1 MNSTALGFL
10 LALLFDLFGFLDAVL
25 RFVALS
31 SQALMIGGVAFIL
44 LVVVPFRREVDGE
57 WAGILRR
64 CRLILRW
71 GAGAAMLGASADI
84 VLNVL
89 LLKAS
94 ADVPITQG
102 LTANFVIA
110 EMVRIG
116 AAGGVF
122 LIASNT
128 AIPPWRQAGLAI
140 LAAILLIAA
149 AATSH
154 SFSRM
159 TDRAPMALADAVHQ
173 LGASV
178 WIGGIPY
185 FVITLARTH
194 DGVAWRRVGKRF
206 SIMSMISVAGLVLA
220 GLVLG
225 YVFVGSWQ
233 GLIGTSYGVM
243 VLGKI
248 ALLGGLLGLALL
260 NFRTVERLR
269 VDPKTPIL
277 RMRRFAEVE
286 IGVGLSVFA
295 LAASLTSSPPAI
307 DQPYDQVPWSITAA
321 RMAPVWPPRLV
332 SPDYDGLAIPA
343 LQNKLNA
350 EAASDSA
357 APQHP
362 RAFVPGEG
370 LPAPRLPAD
379 IAWSE
384 YNHHWAG
391 IFVIAIG
398 LLALLEKTGRAR
410 WARHWPLAFLG
421 LAAFL
426 FVRSDPETWPLG
438 DIGFFESLRD
448 AEVFQHRMIV
458 LLVVSFG
465 LFEWG
470 VRTGRVGRPW
480 APLVFPILTA
490 IGGGM
495 LLMHS
500 HNISDVREQFL
511 IELTHIPLAILAVAS
526 AWARW
531 LELRLAPPDNRI
543 PGIVWP
549 IAYVLIGLL
558 LLNYREA

>member
-1 MNSTALGFL
+1 V
-10 LALLFDLFGFLDAVL
+10 ALLFDLFGFLDVVL
-25 RFVALS
+25 RFIALS
-31 SQALMIGGVAFIL
+31 TQALMIGGVAFTL
-44 LVVVPFRREVDGE
+44 LVVQPFRSAVSGDWNQISRQCRFL
-57 WAGILRR
+57 LR
-64 CRLILRW
+64 LS
-71 GAGAAMLGASADI
+71 AAIAILGALADI

-94 ADVPITQG
+94 ADVPIAEG
-102 LTANFVIA
+102 LTASFVIA
-110 EMVRIG
+110 EMVRIM
-116 AAGGVF
+116 AALGIF
-122 LIASNT
+122 IIAGRAPET
-128 AIPPWRQAGLAI
+128 LWRRTGMAMSAAVLLA
-140 LAAILLIAA
+140 AA

-159 TDRAPMALADAVHQ
+159 TDRAPMAFADAIHQ

-185 FVITLARTH
+185 FVVTLARTR
-194 DGVAWRRVGKRF
+194 DGIAWRRVGKRF
-206 SIMSMISVAGLVLA
+206 SLMSMASVAALTLA
-220 GLVLG
+220 GLALA

-233 GLIGTSYGVM
+233 GLYGTSYGVM
-243 VLGKI
+243 VLGKV
-248 ALLGGLLGLALL
+248 ALLIGLLGLGFL

-269 VDPKTPIL
+269 ADPSTSIL

-295 LAASLTSSPPAI
+295 LAASITSSPPAI
-307 DQPYDQVPWSITAA
+307 DQLYDQVPWSVTAE
-321 RMAPVWPPRLV
+321 RMMPVWPPRLA
-332 SPDYDGLAIPA
+332 SPDYDKLAIPA

-350 EAASDSA
+350 EAAADAA
-357 APQHP
+357 APQRP

-391 IFVIAIG
+391 IFVIVIG
-398 LLALLEKTGRAR
+398 LLAMLEKTGKAR

-458 LLVVSFG
+458 LLVVAFG

-470 VRTGRVGRPW
+470 VRTGRIKRPW

-500 HNISDVREQFL
+500 HNISDVKEQFL

-531 LELRLAPPDNRI
+531 LELRLAPPANRI
-543 PGIVWP
+543 PGLVWP
-549 IAYVLIGLL
+549 MAYVLIGLL

>member
-1 MNSTALGFL
+1 V
-10 LALLFDLFGFLDAVL
+10 ALLFDLFGFLDVVL

-31 SQALMIGGVAFIL
+31 TQALLIGGIAFVL
-44 LVVVPFRREVDGE
+44 LVVLPFRTEIG
-57 WAGILRR
+57 AGLADILTR
-64 CRLILRW
+64 CRGLLRW
-71 GAGAAMLGASADI
+71 AAVIAILGAAADI
-84 VLNVL
+84 ALNVL

-94 ADVPITQG
+94 ADVPISEG
-102 LTANFVIA
+102 LSASFAIA
-110 EMVRIG
+110 EMVRI
-116 AAGGVF
+116 AAAASIVF
-122 LIASNT
+122 VISAP
-128 AIPPWRQAGLAI
+128 AITPPRQAGLAA
-140 LAAILLIAA
+140 LALVSLAAA

-159 TDRAPMALADAVHQ
+159 TDRLPMALADAVHQ
-173 LGASV
+173 LGASI

-194 DGVAWRRVGKRF
+194 DGLAWRRVGKRF
-206 SIMSMISVAGLVLA
+206 SVMAMASVAGLTLA
-220 GLVLG
+220 GLALA
-225 YVFVGSWQ
+225 YVFVGSWE
-233 GLIGTSYGVM
+233 GLLGTSYGVM
-243 VLGKI
+243 VLGKV
-248 ALLGGLLGLALL
+248 ALLAGLLGLGAMH
-260 NFRTVERLR
+260 FRMVERLR
-269 VDPKTPIL
+269 ADPSTPIL
-277 RMRRFAEVE
+277 RMRRFAEAE

-295 LAASLTSSPPAI
+295 LAASITSSPPAI
-307 DQPYDQVPWSITAA
+307 DEICDQVPWSVTVA
-321 RMAPVWPPRLV
+321 RMAPVWPPRLA
-332 SPDYDGLAIPA
+332 SPDYDALAIPA
-343 LQNKLNA
+343 LQNTLDA
-350 EAASDSA
+350 EAAADAA

-391 IFVIAIG
+391 IFVIVIG
-398 LLALLEKTGRAR
+398 LLAMLEKTGRAP
-410 WARHWPLAFLG
+410 WARHWPLAFLV

-438 DIGFFESLRD
+438 KIGFFESLRD
-448 AEVFQHRMIV
+448 AEVFQHRVIV
-458 LLVVSFG
+458 LLVVAFG
-465 LFEWG
+465 LFEWAA
-470 VRTGRVGRPW
+470 RTGRIRRPW

-490 IGGGM
+490 IGAGM

-511 IELTHIPLAILAVAS
+511 IELTHIPLALLAVAS

-531 LELRLAPPDNRI
+531 LELRLMPPASRI
-543 PGIVWP
+543 AGLIWP